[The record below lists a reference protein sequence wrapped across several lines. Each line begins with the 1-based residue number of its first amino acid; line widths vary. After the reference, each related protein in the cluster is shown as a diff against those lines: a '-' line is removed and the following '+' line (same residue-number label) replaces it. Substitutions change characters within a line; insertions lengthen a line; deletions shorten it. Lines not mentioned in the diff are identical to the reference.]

1 MDLNSIAMPSTN
13 IQTKDIKTVYYIY
26 LSMSFM
32 WTQDKF
38 LSLAEGFFKHI
49 TNEFSDYDSKGLC
62 PN

>member
-13 IQTKDIKTVYYIY
+13 IQTKGIKTVYYIY
-26 LSMSFM
+26 LLMSFM
-32 WTQDKF
+32 WTQDIF

-49 TNEFSDYDSKGLC
+49 TNEFSDYDSKCLC